1 MPRVCFTVGGTYG
14 LLCRWTVL
22 RFIYTAEHGQVQRHQ
37 VHELDSGHH
46 EEADT
51 RLLFHAQYV
60 SQLDT
65 EDIKVIVVRS
75 NDTDVFVL
83 LIHHPTQ
90 INAKLDGCRCEFE
103 EYQTLHRHKCNCP
116 ETYTIHM
123 LSPAQFPCIYRL

>member
-1 MPRVCFTVGGTYG
+1 MEGHTVYYAVGQ
-14 LLCRWTVL
+14 CC
-22 RFIYTAEHGQVQRHQ
+22 FIYTAEHGQVRHQ
-37 VHELDSGHH
+37 VHELESSH
-46 EEADT
+46 EGADI

-65 EDIKVIVVRS
+65 EAPKVIVVRS

-83 LIHHPTQ
+83 LIHHATQ
-90 INAKLDGCRCEFE
+90 INAKLDGCRCRCEFE

-116 ETYTIHM
+116 ETYTVHM